1 MVTIQWLVYMV
12 VVCCACLGVLFL
24 LFSFMAKQKEDEIDW
39 SEAISQKEI
48 PYTSDDPDFL
58 STNRSTVPKKSK
70 PKSAGSTN
78 TPALL
83 RDQLGPSSLC
93 VEEELKKNTKQME
106 SFKGED
112 AEVIPKNKKLT
123 KDERLAL
130 IKESAEKKSFDERLR
145 NRGRWLITE
154 RTIYVPKLG
163 NIHSIDSGIGDS
175 YSFFA
180 KKILLI
186 LWSCINIQLTKTH
199 QASRS

>member
-1 MVTIQWLVYMV
+1 MVTIQWVVYMV
-12 VVCCACLGVLFL
+12 VGCCACFGVLFL
-24 LFSFMAKQKEDEIDW
+24 LFSFMAKQMAKQKEDEIDW

-78 TPALL
+78 TPTLL

-130 IKESAEKKSFDERLR
+130 IKESAEKKSAYDNES
-145 NRGRWLITE
+145 W
-154 RTIYVPKLG
+154 
-163 NIHSIDSGIGDS
+163 
-175 YSFFA
+175 
-180 KKILLI
+180 
-186 LWSCINIQLTKTH
+186 
-199 QASRS
+199 

>member
-1 MVTIQWLVYMV
+1 MITIQWVVYMV
-12 VVCCACLGVLFL
+12 VVCCALFGVLFL
-24 LFSFMAKQKEDEIDW
+24 LYSFMAKQTAKHEEDEVDASPMTLAHDRDW

-130 IKESAEKKSFDERLR
+130 IKENAEKKSFDERLR
-145 NRGRWLITE
+145 NRGR
-154 RTIYVPKLG
+154 
-163 NIHSIDSGIGDS
+163 
-175 YSFFA
+175 
-180 KKILLI
+180 
-186 LWSCINIQLTKTH
+186 
-199 QASRS
+199 

>member
-1 MVTIQWLVYMV
+1 MITIQWVVYMV
-12 VVCCACLGVLFL
+12 VVCCALFGVLFL
-24 LFSFMAKQKEDEIDW
+24 LYSFMAKQTAKHEEDEVDASPMTLAHDRDW

-48 PYTSDDPDFL
+48 PYSSDDPDFL

-130 IKESAEKKSFDERLR
+130 IKENAEKKSFDERLR
-145 NRGRWLITE
+145 NRGR
-154 RTIYVPKLG
+154 
-163 NIHSIDSGIGDS
+163 
-175 YSFFA
+175 
-180 KKILLI
+180 
-186 LWSCINIQLTKTH
+186 
-199 QASRS
+199 